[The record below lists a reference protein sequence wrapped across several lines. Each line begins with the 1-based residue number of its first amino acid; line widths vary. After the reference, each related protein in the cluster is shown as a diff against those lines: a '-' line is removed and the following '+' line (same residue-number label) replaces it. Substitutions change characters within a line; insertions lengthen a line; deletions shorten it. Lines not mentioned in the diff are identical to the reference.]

1 MRVAIFLSFI
11 LLLLSFTTLQ
21 AQVID
26 TSELDKLQSGEYKI
40 AEGQLQVVF
49 ADTTT
54 QSFVESEFT
63 SLGVELKSLEFDNVI
78 LSIGNHPSRDQI
90 RLLQDEASVKAVMN
104 ESSYLS
110 SDSHEQIPINGSG
123 FQNIEPDNLSEFEFK
138 EAYQFVFVIMDD
150 NVNAERAGILIDQY
164 PDLKLNIF
172 TKGRR
177 AAVVVTSPDKEEEI
191 ISILESKPY
200 VQSVAYMGVIE

>member
-1 MRVAIFLSFI
+1 MRLTIFLSFT
-11 LLLLSFTTLQ
+11 LHFLSLTALQ

-26 TSELDKLQSGEYKI
+26 TSELDQLQSGEYKI

-54 QSFVESEFT
+54 QSFVKSEFT
-63 SLGVELKSLEFDNVI
+63 SLGVELKNLEFDNVI

-110 SDSHEQIPINGSG
+110 TDSQEQIQINGSE
-123 FQNIEPDNLSEFEFK
+123 FRNIDPDNISEFEFK
-138 EAYQFVFVIMDD
+138 EAYQFVFVIMND
-150 NVNAERAGILIDQY
+150 NVNAERAGILIDTY

-177 AAVVVTSPDKEEEI
+177 AAVVVTSPDNEDEI

-200 VQSVAYMGVIE
+200 VQSVAYMGVLE

>member
-1 MRVAIFLSFI
+1 MRVTIFLSLI
-11 LLLLSFTTLQ
+11 LLLLSFTALQ

-110 SDSHEQIPINGSG
+110 SDSQEQIQINGSG

-150 NVNAERAGILIDQY
+150 NVNAERAGILINRY

-200 VQSVAYMGVIE
+200 VQSVAYMGVLE

>member
-1 MRVAIFLSFI
+1 
-11 LLLLSFTTLQ
+11 
-21 AQVID
+21 
-26 TSELDKLQSGEYKI
+26 
-40 AEGQLQVVF
+40 
-49 ADTTT
+49 
-54 QSFVESEFT
+54 
-63 SLGVELKSLEFDNVI
+63 LGVELKNLEFDNAI

-110 SDSHEQIPINGSG
+110 TDSQEQIQINGSE
-123 FQNIEPDNLSEFEFK
+123 FRNIDPDNISEFEFK
-138 EAYQFVFVIMDD
+138 EAYQFVFVIMND
-150 NVNAERAGILIDQY
+150 NVNAERAGILIDTY

-177 AAVVVTSPDKEEEI
+177 AAVVVTSPDNEDEI

-200 VQSVAYMGVIE
+200 VQSVAYMGVLE

>member
-1 MRVAIFLSFI
+1 MRVTILLSFI
-11 LLLLSFTTLQ
+11 LLFLSFTALQ

-104 ESSYLS
+104 ESSYLT
-110 SDSHEQIPINGSG
+110 SDSQEQIPINGSR
-123 FQNIEPDNLSEFEFK
+123 FQNLEPDNLSEFEFK
-138 EAYQFVFVIMDD
+138 EAYQFVFVIMDN
-150 NVNAERAGILIDQY
+150 NVNAERAGILIDRY

-200 VQSVAYMGVIE
+200 VQSVAYMGVLE

>member
-1 MRVAIFLSFI
+1 MRVTILLSFI
-11 LLLLSFTTLQ
+11 LLFLSFTALQ

-110 SDSHEQIPINGSG
+110 SDSQEQIQINGSG

-150 NVNAERAGILIDQY
+150 NVNAERAGILIDRY

>member
-1 MRVAIFLSFI
+1 MRLTIFLSFT
-11 LLLLSFTTLQ
+11 LHFLSLTALQ

-26 TSELDKLQSGEYKI
+26 TSELDQLQSGEYKI

-54 QSFVESEFT
+54 QSFVKSEFT
-63 SLGVELKSLEFDNVI
+63 SLGVELKNLEFDNVI

-110 SDSHEQIPINGSG
+110 TDSQEQIQINGSE
-123 FQNIEPDNLSEFEFK
+123 FRNIDPDNISEFEFK
-138 EAYQFVFVIMDD
+138 EAYQFVFVIMND
-150 NVNAERAGILIDQY
+150 NVNAEHAGILIDTY

-177 AAVVVTSPDKEEEI
+177 AAVVVTSPDNEDEI

-200 VQSVAYMGVIE
+200 VQSVAYMGVLE